1 MKTTPQSVRCR
12 VSPIG
17 CNSLSNQQKETKFS
31 SWDDRRSSWFSSLAS
46 AWELVQKRRGDV
58 YALRKLAT
66 GRVRSTGGL
75 PRNGSGAFGGF
86 LTKCLGVRCVLASL
100 LGSVAVCVSSFAQ
113 TPDNVA
119 EREVQR
125 RQAGISQ
132 GDAALARGKAAMKA
146 KDYGAAHEEF
156 RTAIT
161 YLPDAVVSGKG
172 HDEAV
177 EGFCKSGVVLAE
189 ARIAEGRYADAEAIL
204 SEVLSDRYEPKC
216 RPAQELYAH
225 LRQPGYFNK
234 TMSPTFIEKV
244 EQVKQLL
251 TEADGFYQSGRYDL
265 AMKRY
270 DQVLVLDPYNT
281 AARKGQ
287 EKINNTKYKYGE
299 EAYNETRSRQLW
311 QVEKGWEQPVRRYGQ
326 TGEPVA
332 IGALRNLGGT
342 AQVSNKLTTIII
354 PRLEFRDAS
363 LREAVDFLREQAIE
377 NDPAT
382 EGKRGVNIV
391 IPPSLA
397 VQRVVTPP
405 GAVSPA
411 PAGAGAPATAPAGT
425 PLAGA
430 PPAAAANRAGNLPAA
445 PPPERGNI
453 TIELNQIPLGEA
465 LRYIANQAGLKVK
478 VEPYAVSLV
487 PKTEQSNDLLVKRYH
502 VPPEFFGGP
511 LDVGYYLEAGGAGA
525 KSAGGGSAQPAPV
538 AENIIEKEAVSY
550 QSASGVGT
558 GAGATSQSN
567 LVQGTS
573 STRQHLVNDRQLVG
587 RADARTMLQ
596 SMGVQF
602 PTVTL
607 PDGHADAA
615 SATFWPHTGVLIVR
629 NTQDNLDMVDA
640 LVDQANAS
648 QPKQVEIESKFI
660 EITQNNLKELGFDWL
675 LGPFNIG
682 NHKVFGAGGTSV
694 NSQAASPGNF
704 PFVNTTGQP
713 IGDTQPGQPIGQFP
727 VTGGNRSGSLAISA
741 NALDA
746 LLFPGASGVAPGI
759 FGLAGVFTDPQFQV
773 VIRALNQKK
782 GVDLLSAPKVTTKS
796 GQRAIIEVV
805 REFRYPSTFTPP
817 QVPSIAS
824 TTGNTVIG
832 GATTVP
838 VVVTPTTPQDWETRN
853 TGVTLEVEPVVG
865 GDATTI
871 DLNLVPQ
878 VVEFE
883 GFINYGSPI
892 NAVGVNTLGGVI
904 STSVPVL
911 LTQNVINQP
920 VFSTRKV
927 TTSVSVYDGQT
938 VVLGGLMREDVQK
951 TEDKTPIIGDIPLV
965 GRLFR
970 TNVDQHIKRNLV
982 IFVTARVITP
992 SGLAFNNEEEE
1003 EEGLLPP
1010 ALPEAPAYKK

>member
-1 MKTTPQSVRCR
+1 MKTTPQSVRSRGSRSGCNPLGNQQKGTKLTKASIFRASFIRRFCR
-12 VSPIG
+12 GSRVG
-17 CNSLSNQQKETKFS
+17 CNSLI
-31 SWDDRRSSWFSSLAS
+31 LA
-46 AWELVQKRRGDV
+46 GDTP
-58 YALRKLAT
+58 AT
-66 GRVRSTGGL
+66 TIIVNTFR
-75 PRNGSGAFGGF
+75 
-86 LTKCLGVRCVLASL
+86 TKCLGVRCVLASL
-100 LGSVAVCVSSFAQ
+100 LGFAAVCVSSSAQ

-132 GDAALARGKAAMKA
+132 GEAALARGRAAMKA

-156 RTAIT
+156 RMAVT
-161 YLPDAVVSGKG
+161 YLPDAVVSGKA

-204 SEVLSDRYEPKC
+204 SEILSDRYDPKC
-216 RPAQELYAH
+216 RPAQELYSH

-270 DQVLVLDPYNT
+270 DQVLALDPYNT

-287 EKINNTKYKYGE
+287 EKINNTKYRYGE

-311 QVEKGWEQPVRRYGQ
+311 QVQKGWEQPVRRYGQ

-332 IGALRNLGGT
+332 IGAQKNLGGT
-342 AQVSNKLTTIII
+342 AQVNNKLNTIII
-354 PRLEFRDAS
+354 PRVEFRDAT
-363 LREAVDFLREQAIE
+363 LREAVNFLREQAVE

-382 EGKRGVNIV
+382 QGERGINIV
-391 IPPSLA
+391 LPPSVV
-397 VQRVVTPP
+397 VQRPPPSASASPAAAGAAAAAPGTAPTGTPP
-405 GAVSPA
+405 VGANQAVGLP
-411 PAGAGAPATAPAGT
+411 P
-425 PLAGA
+425 A
-430 PPAAAANRAGNLPAA
+430 PPA
-445 PPPERGNI
+445 ERGSI
-453 TIELNQIPLGEA
+453 TLELNHIPLGEA

-487 PKTEQSNDLLVKRYH
+487 PRTEQSGDLLVKRYR

-511 LDVGYYLEAGGAGA
+511 LDVGYYIEGGLGA
-525 KSAGGGSAQPAPV
+525 SQTGAGGSAQPAPV
-538 AENIIEKEAVSY
+538 AENIIQKEAVSY
-550 QSASGVGT
+550 QTASGVGT

-573 STRQHLVNDRQLVG
+573 TTRQHLLNDRQLVG
-587 RADARTMLQ
+587 RADAKTTLQ

-602 PTVTL
+602 PIITL
-607 PDGHADAA
+607 PDGRVDTA

-682 NHKVFGAGGTSV
+682 NHKLFGAGGTSA
-694 NSQAASPGNF
+694 NSSAANPANF

-713 IGDTQPGQPIGQFP
+713 IGDTLPGQAIGQFP
-727 VTGGNRSGSLAISA
+727 VTGGNRSGGLAISA

-817 QVPSIAS
+817 QVPSIS
-824 TTGNTVIG
+824 SSTGNTVVG

-838 VVVTPTTPQDWETRN
+838 VVVTPTTPQNWETRN

-892 NAVGVNTLGGVI
+892 NAVGVNTVGGVI

-911 LTQNVINQP
+911 LTENVINQP

-927 TTSVSVYDGQT
+927 TTSLSVYDGQT

>member
-1 MKTTPQSVRCR
+1 MKITLQRVRCSGSR
-12 VSPIG
+12 AG
-17 CNSLSNQQKETKFS
+17 CNPLGNEQKVPWRAELCDAAQVHNS
-31 SWDDRRSSWFSSLAS
+31 SVTSSPAFAML
-46 AWELVQKRRGDV
+46 RRGKQEQAPPFV
-58 YALRKLAT
+58 RLFASFVIFCFILA
-66 GRVRSTGGL
+66 GL
-75 PRNGSGAFGGF
+75 S
-86 LTKCLGVRCVLASL
+86 LVCAS
-100 LGSVAVCVSSFAQ
+100 SSAQ
-113 TPDNVA
+113 TPDSVA

-125 RQAGISQ
+125 RQTGITQ
-132 GDAALARGKAAMKA
+132 GEAALARGQAAMKA
-146 KDYGAAHEEF
+146 KDYAVAHEEF
-156 RTAIT
+156 RTAVT
-161 YLPDAVVSGKG
+161 YLPDAVVSGKA

-204 SEVLSDRYEPKC
+204 SEVLSERYDAKC

-251 TEADGFYQSGRYDL
+251 TEADGFYNSGRYDL

-270 DQVLVLDPYNT
+270 DQVLALDPYNT

-287 EKINNTKYKYGE
+287 EKINNTKYRYGE

-311 QVEKGWEQPVRRYGQ
+311 QVEKGWEQPVRRYGA
-326 TGEPVA
+326 TGEPARLGVQK
-332 IGALRNLGGT
+332 NLTDT
-342 AQVSNKLTTIII
+342 ARISNKLSTIII
-354 PRLEFRDAS
+354 PRVEFRDAT
-363 LREAVDFLREQAIE
+363 LREAVNFLREQAVE

-382 EGKRGVNIV
+382 EGERGINIV
-391 IPPSLA
+391 LPPL
-397 VQRVVTPP
+397 VGLQRPP
-405 GAVSPA
+405 PPPASASPA
-411 PAGAGAPATAPAGT
+411 PAVGAAPGTAPTGT
-425 PLAGA
+425 PPVGASQAAALPPA
-430 PPAAAANRAGNLPAA
+430 PPV
-445 PPPERGNI
+445 ERGSI
-453 TIELNQIPLGEA
+453 TLELNHIPLGEA
-465 LRYIANQAGLKVK
+465 LRYIANQAGLKLK

-487 PKTEQSNDLLVKRYH
+487 PRTELSSDLLVKRYH

-511 LDVGYYLEAGGAGA
+511 LDVGYYLQG
-525 KSAGGGSAQPAPV
+525 SQLGGGQGSAQGQAAQPAPV
-538 AENIIEKEAVSY
+538 AENVIERQKASY
-550 QSASGVGT
+550 QTTSGVGAG
-558 GAGATSQSN
+558 GAANIFSA
-567 LVQGTS
+567 QGTT
-573 STRQHLVNDRQLVG
+573 STRQHLLNDRQLVG

-602 PTVTL
+602 PEVTL
-607 PDGHADAA
+607 ADGRKDEA
-615 SATFWPHTGVLIVR
+615 SATFWPHSGVLIVR

-648 QPKQVEIESKFI
+648 QPKQVEIESKFV
-660 EITQNNLKELGFDWL
+660 EINQNNLKELGFDWL
-675 LGPFNIG
+675 LGPFSING
-682 NHKVFGAGGTSV
+682 KVFGSGGTAG
-694 NSQAASPGNF
+694 NGAPINAANF
-704 PFVNTTGQP
+704 PFVDPVTN
-713 IGDTQPGQPIGQFP
+713 QPIGQNP
-727 VTGGNRSGSLAISA
+727 VTSGNRNGDFAISA

-746 LLFPGASGVAPGI
+746 LLVPGLGQVAGAAPGI
-759 FGLAGVFTDPQFQV
+759 FGLAGVFTNPQFQV

-782 GVDLLSAPKVTTKS
+782 GIDLLSAPKVTTKS

-805 REFRYPSTFTPP
+805 REFRYPKTYTPP
-817 QVPSIAS
+817 QVPQIGS
-824 TTGNTVIG
+824 TTGGNNNV
-832 GATTVP
+832 VP

-865 GDATTI
+865 QDATTI

-892 NAVGVNTLGGVI
+892 NAVGVNTIGGAI

-951 TEDKTPIIGDIPLV
+951 VEDKTPIIGDIPLI
-965 GRLFR
+965 GRAFR
-970 TNVDQHIKRNLV
+970 TNVDQHIKKNLV

-992 SGLAFNNEEEE
+992 SGLAFNKEEEE